1 MRMKLRLNRLSN
13 LFRREVKTACL
24 VLGVLFFVLPVLILL
39 AYGALNPLFFLLILG
54 FNLVCFFTILFS
66 FPGSVR
72 LYDGSLSFSEYRD
85 LSGGGRR
92 KIHFTVTEIREV
104 EYVQNAMERKLNIGR
119 VRFRGEAE
127 LEPCYNMA
135 QRQSMHFLICGV
147 RKFSEFTKQFDR
159 MTHRSLEPLHPAE

>member
-1 MRMKLRLNRLSN
+1 MKLRLNRLSN

-24 VLGVLFFVLPVLILL
+24 VLFFVLPVLILL

-54 FNLVCFFTILFS
+54 FNLVFFFTMLFS

-92 KIHFTVTEIREV
+92 KI
-104 EYVQNAMERKLNIGR
+104 
-119 VRFRGEAE
+119 
-127 LEPCYNMA
+127 
-135 QRQSMHFLICGV
+135 
-147 RKFSEFTKQFDR
+147 
-159 MTHRSLEPLHPAE
+159 